1 MSSRLL
7 TALNRLLATL
17 VVIVLAWLAV
27 CVVAMFTG
35 HTDVL
40 PGIGAV
46 LVDLIDRLV
55 TQPVHDLATRPDYVS
70 RAPPSASHLRLAW
83 RDQ

>member
-27 CVVAMFTG
+27 CVVAMLTG

-40 PGIGAV
+40 PDIGAV
-46 LVDLIDRLV
+46 LIDLIDRLV
-55 TQPVHDLATRPDYVS
+55 TQPLHDLATM
-70 RAPPSASHLRLAW
+70 AP
-83 RDQ
+83 

>member
-7 TALNRLLATL
+7 TALKLLLTTV
-17 VVIVLAWLAV
+17 VVIVASWLAV

-40 PGIGAV
+40 PAIGAV
-46 LVDLIDRLV
+46 VVHLIEALV
-55 TQPVHDLATRPDYVS
+55 TRPLHDLATMEP
-70 RAPPSASHLRLAW
+70 
-83 RDQ
+83 

>member
-27 CVVAMFTG
+27 CVVAMLTG

-40 PGIGAV
+40 PDIGAV
-46 LVDLIDRLV
+46 LVDLIEALI
-55 TQPVHDLATRPDYVS
+55 TAPLHDLAT
-70 RAPPSASHLRLAW
+70 
-83 RDQ
+83 

>member
-27 CVVAMFTG
+27 CVVAMLTG
-35 HTDVL
+35 HTDAL
-40 PGIGAV
+40 PDIGAV

-55 TQPVHDLATRPDYVS
+55 TQPVHDLAS
-70 RAPPSASHLRLAW
+70 
-83 RDQ
+83 

>member
-40 PGIGAV
+40 PDIGAV

-55 TQPVHDLATRPDYVS
+55 TQPVHDLAT
-70 RAPPSASHLRLAW
+70 
-83 RDQ
+83 